1 VELVHLHG
9 VGILHMRCLG
19 RSLFAGGLGT
29 LLLLNA
35 WGGLAG
41 SRIFEIHG
49 WHERPGELLLGNEW
63 VQFGLL
69 R

>member
-1 VELVHLHG
+1 
-9 VGILHMRCLG
+9 MRCLG

>member
-1 VELVHLHG
+1 VELIHLHG
-9 VGILHMRCLG
+9 VGILRMRSLG
-19 RSLFAGGLGT
+19 RSLFAGSLGT
-29 LLLLNA
+29 LLLLNT

-41 SRIFEIHG
+41 SRVLEVHR
-49 WHERPGELLLGNEW
+49 WHERSGELLLGDER